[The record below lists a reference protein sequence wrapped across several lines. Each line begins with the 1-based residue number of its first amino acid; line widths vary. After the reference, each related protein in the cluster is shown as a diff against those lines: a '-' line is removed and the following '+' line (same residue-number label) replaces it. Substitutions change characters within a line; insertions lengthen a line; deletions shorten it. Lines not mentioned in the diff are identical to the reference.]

1 MTWGQSSR
9 RQVTIKVAGVT
20 APTDRRPMLLWGSAL
35 ILIVSLL
42 YGATLQADIN
52 GSSDRR
58 AEDVGEF
65 QNVLAQWGTAHPTG
79 YPLYAL
85 SGAAFTSLLRALGV
99 APAAAAS
106 AFSAFVSVGALAGVY
121 MLLCEWQASPA
132 LAAGTTLLLAVL
144 FPFWFHASVAEV
156 YAMLIGLIVLAYLI
170 VARWQADR
178 KAIHLYHLAFVV
190 GLAAGHHRLALLAL
204 PALAI
209 YAGPLIVLALRERP
223 ARLMTAGASFLA
235 AGLVYLYLPIRA
247 WTGGTWLYDQPGT
260 WEGFWRI
267 VTAREYGPLVQPAAD
282 SSVAEAALTQVL
294 DALVAGL
301 TWPILIAGLAG
312 LALSAMDKAHRWIGV
327 SLIVL
332 ALADA
337 AFVGVFSRAV
347 SPQAALMPAMLA
359 LILGLGLLARR
370 IASVGQPGRTAA
382 GAFLAIGVLA
392 LIAANGPAIWSIT
405 HDPGGR
411 AVINNVV
418 QAQLDTAVE
427 RPVVFALW
435 GRDFFALAYAHAVTG
450 ELASIDVVDHRADV
464 KTLIDNGRA
473 VYALSPTFYFERRS
487 IDWWDRRLGRAYL
500 SSFSGDL
507 VRVSDRPV
515 LTEADLPSPARR
527 VPMGESIVLRAW
539 AVEPL
544 AECCAWRVTLYW
556 QATAPIDRDYSVFV
570 HSSDRDVIDSP
581 EAIVGQADSSAPV
594 YGWYPTSRWSLK
606 EIVRDDHI
614 LQTSSDRPAKIV
626 SVGLYYQDESGA
638 FHDLGQQIIPLTQ

>member
-1 MTWGQSSR
+1 MRLSAIFITD
-9 RQVTIKVAGVT
+9 
-20 APTDRRPMLLWGSAL
+20 DRRRVLRWGLLL
-35 ILIVSLL
+35 VLVVSLL
-42 YGATLQADIN
+42 YGVTLQPDIN
-52 GSSDRR
+52 GSQDRY

-85 SGAAFTSLLRALGV
+85 SGATFTSLLRALGV

-106 AFSAFVSVGALAGVY
+106 AFSALVSIGALAGIHL
-121 MLLCEWQASPA
+121 LLCEWQVAPA

-144 FPFWFHASVAEV
+144 FPFWLHASIAEV
-156 YAMLIGLIVLAYLI
+156 YALLIGFIVLVYLI

-178 KAIHLYHLAFVV
+178 KASHLYHLAFVV
-190 GLAAGHHRLALLAL
+190 GLAVGHHRLALLAL

-209 YAGPLIVLALRERP
+209 YAGPLVVSALRERP
-223 ARLMTAGASFLA
+223 ARLVPAVASLLA
-235 AGLVYLYLPIRA
+235 ASLVYLYLPIRA

-267 VTAREYGPLVQPAAD
+267 VTAREYGPLVQPAD

-301 TWPILIAGLAG
+301 TWPILIGGLAG
-312 LALSAMDKAHRWIGV
+312 LVLSAIDKTLRRIGV

-337 AFVGVFSRAV
+337 AFVGMFSRAV
-347 SPQAALMPAMLA
+347 SPQAALMPVMLA

-370 IASVGQPGRTAA
+370 IASGWRSGCTAA
-382 GAFLAIGVLA
+382 GVLLATGVLA
-392 LIAANGPAIWSIT
+392 LIAANGPAIRSIT

-411 AVINNVV
+411 AVIENVT
-418 QAQLDTAVE
+418 QARLASRIAEE

-435 GRDFFALAYAHAVTG
+435 GRDFFALAYAQAVTG

-464 KTLIDNGRA
+464 KALIDSGHA

-487 IDWWDRRLGRAYL
+487 IDWWDKRLGRAYL
-500 SSFSGDL
+500 SSFAGDL

-515 LTEADLPSPARR
+515 LAEADLPSPART
-527 VPMGESIVLRAW
+527 VPMGESITLRAW
-539 AVEPL
+539 QVESL
-544 AECCAWRVTLYW
+544 SDCCAWRITLYW
-556 QATAPIDRDYSVFV
+556 QATAHIHRDYSVFV
-570 HSSDRDVIDSP
+570 HASDRDAIDGP

-594 YGWYPTSRWSLK
+594 YGWYPTSRWSIG

-614 LQTSSDRPAKIV
+614 LRTSPDRLAQIA

-638 FHDLGQQIIPLTQ
+638 FHNLGEQIIPLTQ